1 MNFKFWQRNT
11 VTPVAHD
18 PAAQGVFNAVSQTF
32 RRLFSGVLYG
42 QSPDGSRDYNTTF
55 GYPESLSYQ
64 LFYGMFRRGGIA
76 NTVVAKVA
84 KACWRDVPQLMVG
97 DEDVG
102 EEIITSLKNIG
113 AFKYLERADIL
124 NRIGNF
130 SILLV
135 GVPDGMELNQPLG
148 SARDMSGVYFMPY
161 SYEGITILKWDT
173 EPTSPRHGQPE
184 EYQVRTVNLG
194 DKEKETTFTTRIVH
208 WSRIVHL
215 AEGALDSDVEG
226 ASALMPVFNALLD
239 KDKVRGAS
247 SESFY
252 RNARRVFALE
262 AEKDARLDMGLEAK
276 QAFQD
281 EINDFNN
288 GFQDFIRLQ
297 GMKANQ
303 LQPGLFSPRDSF
315 DIAVE
320 EIAGTTGIPI
330 RILTGKGGG
339 QLAGA
344 EDRAS
349 WNSLVT
355 DRQDAECSPWLLRTL
370 QILHEVGLIDLPD
383 DAVVAWPPQKALSES
398 EEAEVAQKKGA
409 AFASVANG
417 LSTIAG
423 DTIDQES
430 AMSAVGLDGIEE
442 VAGSLPDDNEEG
454 ASLLPDDNEEE

>member
-1 MNFKFWQRNT
+1 MNFRFWQRNT
-11 VTPVAHD
+11 VTPVVHTKAE
-18 PAAQGVFNAVSQTF
+18 QSFFNTVAQTF
-32 RRLFSGVLYG
+32 RRLYSGVMYG
-42 QSPDGSRDYNTTF
+42 QSPDGTRDYNTTF

-84 KACWRDVPQLMVG
+84 KACWRDVPALMVG
-97 DEDVG
+97 DDDVG
-102 EEIITSLKNIG
+102 EDIITSLKSIG

-173 EPTSPRHGQPE
+173 EPTSPRCGQPE

-194 DKEKETTFTTRIVH
+194 DKEKEVTFTTRIVH

-262 AEKDARLDMGLEAK
+262 AEKGARLSMTTESK

-288 GFQDFIRLQ
+288 GYQDFMRLD

-339 QLAGA
+339 QLAGS

-370 QILHEVGLIDLPD
+370 QILDEVGLIKLPD
-383 DAVVAWPPQKALSES
+383 DVVISWPPQKALSET
-398 EEAEVAQKKGA
+398 EEADATQKRA
-409 AFASVANG
+409 SAFASVANG

-423 DTIDQES
+423 DTLDAES
-430 AMSAVGLDGIEE
+430 ALESVGLTGIEE
-442 VAGSLPDDNEEG
+442 AAGSLPDDTGDGE
-454 ASLLPDDNEEE
+454 